1 MLNIMKQVASSL
13 PDYKPSPVRVIAVTS
28 GKGGVGKTN
37 VSINLA
43 TALANRGQSVMLMDA
58 DLGLANVDV
67 VLGLHP
73 EYNLSH
79 VLSGEKNLQEIM
91 VEGPSGVLVVP
102 ASSGVQKMSEL
113 NSTENAGLVRAFSD
127 LQGRIDTLVIDT
139 AAGIANSVVSFCR
152 AASDIIVVVCDEPAS
167 ITDAYALIK
176 VLNRDHKV
184 KRFKIL
190 ANMVQSTA
198 QGNELYTKLFKVANR
213 FLDINLE
220 YIGMIPQ
227 DDYLR
232 KAVQKQWT
240 VVNAYP
246 RSRSAS
252 AFMKLAAHI
261 AQWEQPDSQGNLA
274 FFFERLITSH

>member
-1 MLNIMKQVASSL
+1 MEHVARLL
-13 PDYKPSPVRVIAVTS
+13 PDNNPGPVRVIAVTS

-43 TALANRGQSVMLMDA
+43 TALANRGQTVMLMDA

-79 VLSGEKNLQEIM
+79 VVSGEKTLQEII

-102 ASSGVQKMSEL
+102 ASSGVQKMAEL
-113 NSTENAGLVRAFSD
+113 NSAENAGLIRAFSD
-127 LQGRIDTLVIDT
+127 LTGRIDTLVIDT
-139 AAGIANSVVSFCR
+139 AAGIANSVISFCR
-152 AASDIIVVVCDEPAS
+152 SATDIVVVVCDEPAS

-184 KRFKIL
+184 RRFKIL
-190 ANMVQSTA
+190 ANMVQSSA
-198 QGNELYTKLFKVANR
+198 QGSELYTKLFKVANR

-227 DDYLR
+227 DEYLR

-252 AFMKLAAHI
+252 AFMKLAASVV
-261 AQWEQPDSQGNLA
+261 QWERVDSKGNLE
-274 FFFERLITSH
+274 FFFERLVTNS